1 MAEVQQ
7 QEGGSDK
14 GKHKKIRAKKS
25 STHIDMTPM
34 VDLAFLLL
42 TFFILTTTF
51 SKPKTMDITM
61 PVKDKVPEGEESK
74 VPASQTMSILL
85 TENDRI
91 IWYRYKPSEDPAT
104 VAPTPVIADFSL
116 DGPNSIHKV
125 LLEQNSLMFNLVKMV
140 EDSARRGLI
149 ENKPEVIKQHKAWV
163 KAGEKK
169 SLIVLI
175 KPDEKSRYNNLVDIL
190 DEMLVCNVARYAIV
204 DLSDAEKELIANT
217 K

>member
-14 GKHKKIRAKKS
+14 GKHKKVRAKKS

-61 PVKDKVPEGEESK
+61 PVKDKIEDEQRTK
-74 VPASQTMSILL
+74 VPASQTLSLLL

-91 IWYRYKPSEDPAT
+91 IWYIGVDDPAT
-104 VAPTPVIADFSL
+104 PPVTNIADYSQ
-116 DGPNSIHKV
+116 DGPKSIRKV
-125 LLEQNSLMFNLVKMV
+125 LLDKNKLVIDKVKLV
-140 EDSARRGLI
+140 EDS
-149 ENKPEVIKQHKAWV
+149 V
-163 KAGEKK
+163 KAGLIPDNDEDIKRHKAAVKAAEKK
-169 SLIVLI
+169 GLIVLI
-175 KPDEKSRYNNLVDIL
+175 KPDDKSKYKNLVDIL
-190 DEMLVCNVARYAIV
+190 DEMLVCNVGRYAIV
-204 DLSDAEKELIANT
+204 DLSDSEKTLIENT

>member
-1 MAEVQQ
+1 MSEVQA
-7 QEGGSDK
+7 QEGSDK
-14 GKHKKIRAKKS
+14 GGKHKKVRAKKS

-61 PVKDKVPEGEESK
+61 PVKDKVEDKDRTK

-91 IWYRYKPSEDPAT
+91 IWYMGVDSAGSPPET
-104 VAPTPVIADFSL
+104 NIADFSETSAK
-116 DGPNSIHKV
+116 SIHKV
-125 LLEQNSLMFNLVKMV
+125 LLERNKLVNDQVRMV
-140 EDSARRGLI
+140 EDSVKRGLI
-149 ENKPEVIKQHKAWV
+149 PDKEEDIKKHKAQV
-163 KAGEKK
+163 KAAEKK
-169 SLIVLI
+169 GLIVLI
-175 KPDEKSRYNNLVDIL
+175 KPDDKSKYKNLVDIL
-190 DEMLVCNVARYAIV
+190 DEMLITNVARYAIV
-204 DLSDAEKELIANT
+204 DLSDSEKELINNA